1 MTITAELVN
10 NLRNKTG
17 AGIMD
22 CKKALVETGGDIEK
36 AIELLRK
43 KGIASASK
51 KAGRE
56 TKEGAVAFSVRD
68 NKGVLIELNCE
79 TDFVARNENFQKVL
93 NQLLDYAFELN
104 VFDKETLL
112 NSTSGGKKISDYV
125 LEQSAVL
132 GENLTFRR
140 VVAIESKN
148 NLFSYIHNAYSNN
161 SGKIAVLVELT
172 SNASK
177 DKLEDLGRKVAMHIA
192 AMKPLVLNSA
202 DMSSEVLQKEK
213 EIFTEQAK
221 ASGKPEAVIEKMAE
235 GRLRKF
241 LEEVVLNEQVS
252 IFDGKT
258 KIKDFVANVAKDLGV
273 DVKISAY
280 KKFELGEI
288 V

>member
-36 AIELLRK
+36 AIEHLRK

-56 TKEGAVAFSVRD
+56 TKEGAVSFAVKG
-68 NKGVLIELNCE
+68 NKGVLIELSCE
-79 TDFVARNENFQKVL
+79 TDFVARNESFQKVL
-93 NQLLDYAFELN
+93 NQLFDYAFELN
-104 VFDKETLL
+104 IFDKDKLL
-112 NSTSGGKKISDYV
+112 NSSAGGKKISEYV
-125 LEQSAVL
+125 LEQSSVL

-140 VVAIESKN
+140 IETVESKEH
-148 NLFSYIHNAYSNN
+148 LFSYIHNAYSNN

-172 SNASK
+172 SSASK

-202 DMSSEVLQKEK
+202 DMSSEVMQKEK

-258 KIKDFVANVAKDLGV
+258 KIKDFVAAAGKDLGV
-273 DVKISAY
+273 NVVISAY

>member
-51 KAGRE
+51 KSDRE
-56 TKEGAVAFSVRD
+56 TKEGAVAFGIRG
-68 NKGVLIELNCE
+68 NKGILIELSCE
-79 TDFVARNENFQKVL
+79 TDFVARNQSFQKVL

-104 VFDKETLL
+104 TFDKEKLL
-112 NSTSGGKKISDYV
+112 NSSVGGKKISEYV
-125 LEQSAVL
+125 LEQSAIL

-140 VVAIESKN
+140 ITGVESRGY
-148 NLFSYIHNAYSNN
+148 LFSYIHNGYSNN

-172 SNASK
+172 SSANK
-177 DKLEDLGRKVAMHIA
+177 DKLEDLGRKIAMHIA

-202 DMSSEVLQKEK
+202 DMSPEVMQKEK

-258 KIKDFVANVAKDLGV
+258 KIKDFVAAVGKDLDV
-273 DVKISAY
+273 DVVISAY
-280 KKFELGEI
+280 KKFELGE
-288 V
+288 VV

>member
-1 MTITAELVN
+1 VTITAELVN

-68 NKGVLIELNCE
+68 NKGVIIELNCE

-93 NQLLDYAFELN
+93 NQLLDYAFELS
-104 VFDKETLL
+104 VFNQEALL
-112 NSTSGGKKISDYV
+112 NSISGGKKISDYV

-140 VVAIESKN
+140 IGAIESKN
-148 NLFSYIHNAYSNN
+148 HLFSYVHNAYSNN

-258 KIKDFVANVAKDLGV
+258 KIKDFVAAIAKDLGV

>member
-1 MTITAELVN
+1 
-10 NLRNKTG
+10 
-17 AGIMD
+17 
-22 CKKALVETGGDIEK
+22 
-36 AIELLRK
+36 
-43 KGIASASK
+43 
-51 KAGRE
+51 
-56 TKEGAVAFSVRD
+56 
-68 NKGVLIELNCE
+68 
-79 TDFVARNENFQKVL
+79 VARNENFQKVL

-104 VFDKETLL
+104 IFDKDTLL
-112 NSTSGGKKISDYV
+112 NSSIGGKKISEYI

-140 VVAIESKN
+140 ITAIESKGH
-148 NLFSYIHNAYSNN
+148 LYSYIHNSYSSN
-161 SGKIAVLVELT
+161 SGKIAVLVEL
-172 SNASK
+172 SSSAIK

-202 DMSSEVLQKEK
+202 DMSPEVLQKEK

-221 ASGKPEAVIEKMAE
+221 TSGKPEAVIEKMAE

-241 LEEVVLNEQVS
+241 LEEVALNEQAS

-258 KIKDFVANVAKDLGV
+258 KIKDFVAAAGKDLGV
-273 DVKISAY
+273 DVVISAY